1 MPKQGQSVES
11 CIIIEW
17 KKQVGDTVAEGDN
30 LCDVE
35 TDKATLEVPAPT
47 SGTLLAQLYAA
58 GDDVPVL
65 ETIAVIG
72 APGEDISSL
81 VGGAEGATVRQSVGA
96 SVESEAVISKQLSVS
111 SAQLSEKVLS
121 PTTDH
126 RPPTTDAPISPRAR
140 HLAER
145 KGFDASGVVGT
156 GPEGRIIE
164 RDVLAAL
171 ASQPKLTPVARAMVA
186 DGGFTA
192 PAQGTGAGGRVTSR
206 DLQPTGET
214 VVGGQGSVAG
224 ASDTVSTSYVSR
236 LTAEPTTETT
246 VIPMKGVRKVIAERM
261 LASLQT
267 TAQLTMTAFADARA
281 LQAYRKR
288 LKESPESLGLRGVTI
303 NDLVLLAVSRVLV
316 RHADLNALLA
326 ENAITQYAHV
336 HLGMAVDT
344 PRGLVVPVIR
354 NADLLSLKQIAAE
367 SKRLSAAAIEGK
379 SAPDDLNGGTFTVS
393 NLGAFG
399 VESFTPVL
407 NPPQV
412 GILGVGGINL
422 RPVEAGGNVEFI
434 PHIAL
439 SLTIN
444 HQAVD
449 GAPGAR
455 FLQTLSGLIA
465 SIDLVLAG

>member
-1 MPKQGQSVES
+1 MATAVLMPKQGQSVES
-11 CIIIEW
+11 CIIVEW
-17 KKQVGDTVAEGDN
+17 KKQVGENVAEGEN

-35 TDKATLEVPAPT
+35 TDKATLEVPAPVA
-47 SGTLLAQLYAA
+47 GTVLAHLYAA

-72 APGEDISSL
+72 APGEDVSEFMG
-81 VGGAEGATVRQSVGA
+81 VGSGASVYQPVPAPAEGASVTGDQSSGQA
-96 SVESEAVISKQLSVS
+96 RA
-111 SAQLSEKVLS
+111 ATPDA
-121 PTTDH
+121 PTH
-126 RPPTTDAPISPRAR
+126 GRTDAPISPRAR

-145 KGFDASGVVGT
+145 KGLDLSGLVGT

-164 RDVLAAL
+164 RDVQAAL
-171 ASQPKLTPVARAMVA
+171 VSQPKLTPVARAMVA
-186 DGGFTA
+186 EGGYTA

-206 DLQPTGET
+206 DLQPAGE
-214 VVGGQGSVAG
+214 SVAG
-224 ASDTVSTSYVSR
+224 GRMPVAELQDTLSTTHDSR
-236 LTAEPTTETT
+236 PVHAPTAETT

-267 TAQLTMTAFADARA
+267 TAQLTMTAYADARA
-281 LQAYRKR
+281 LQTYRKR
-288 LKESPESLGLRGVTI
+288 LKESPETLGLRGVTI
-303 NDLVLLAVSRVLV
+303 NDLVHFAVAR
-316 RHADLNALLA
+316 ALLRHPDVNA
-326 ENAITQYAHV
+326 HLADNAITQYARV

-367 SKRLSAAAIEGK
+367 SKRLAAAAQENK
-379 SAPDDLNGGTFTVS
+379 SAPDDLSGGTFTVS

-422 RPVEAGGNVEFI
+422 RPVEGAGTVEFI

-455 FLQTLSGLIA
+455 FLQTLASLIA